1 MEVSTLETAQH
12 GMEELSQE
20 YIHYLGARL
29 SPYTIRNYSSDI
41 GGFVHFSNDRGIEA
55 AEKIDL
61 NTIRLYLGELRQ
73 QKIRTGSI
81 RRKISTLRMF
91 HRYMIVEKEMDVTS
105 IPRGFGPK
113 VERRLPNFLTV
124 EEMESLLKAPD
135 TSTVKGLRDR
145 AILETLYAT
154 GTRVSEL
161 VSLNVE
167 NVNLESGEARVWGK
181 GSKERLVLLG
191 KKAIEALKAYL
202 AEARPKLLWRTRT
215 PALFLN
221 RFGERIVVRR
231 IEYLVEQYARGAG
244 LPMRV
249 HPHMFRHSMAT
260 HLMDGGAD
268 LRVIQE
274 LLGHV
279 SVASTEIYTHVS
291 MAQLRISYLKAHPR
305 SNHRHKLN
313 NQVTIPMDF
322 VSGRGVPGYKEL
334 VESLKS

>member
-1 MEVSTLETAQH
+1 MEAAQQTI
-12 GMEELSQE
+12 GELAQE
-20 YIHYLGARL
+20 YLHHLDAEQHV
-29 SPYTIRNYSSDI
+29 SPYTVRNYTADI
-41 GGFVHFSNDRGIEA
+41 GGFVQFSNDRGIEA
-55 AEKIDL
+55 AEKIEL

-73 QKIRTGSI
+73 HKLSKNSLQ
-81 RRKISTLRMF
+81 RKVSTLRGL
-91 HRYMIVEKEMDVTS
+91 HRYLIVEKEMDVIS

-113 VERRLPNFLTV
+113 PERRLPNFLTV
-124 EEMESLLKAPD
+124 YEMKSLVEAPD
-135 TSTVKGLRDR
+135 TSTVQGLRDR

-154 GTRVSEL
+154 GIRVSEL

-167 NVNLESGEARVWGK
+167 NLNLESGEARVWGK

-202 AEARPKLLWRTRT
+202 AEARPKFLWRTRT

-221 RFGERIVVRR
+221 RFGDRIVVRR
-231 IEYLVEQYARGAG
+231 IEYLVQQYARKAG
-244 LPMRV
+244 LPMRI

-279 SVASTEIYTHVS
+279 SVATTEIYTHVS
-291 MAQLRISYLKAHPR
+291 MAQLRHSYLEAHPR

-313 NQVTIPMDF
+313 NHVAIPSDF
-322 VSGRGVPGYKEL
+322 VSGRGVPGYKAL
-334 VESLKS
+334 AKSLKS